1 MIISDALRCEME
13 RDIEQCENCRNDIMA
28 NRLIQSLRIKYNG
41 RGTRFQD
48 AFADRLCGEDVF
60 DRLSIISELFRMM
73 LVESEEEKL
82 AQSASQ
88 QEEKANPPQ
97 QQKTDVPTATAGTE
111 KPRVFIVHG
120 HDDAAK
126 QEVARTLERAGFAP
140 IILHEQA
147 SSGKTIIEKIEAYT
161 DVCFGVILYTPCDL
175 GRANKEDA
183 QEKPRARQNVVFEHG
198 YLIAKLKRERVCA
211 LVKDG
216 VEIPGD
222 MSGAVYIPMDSNG
235 GWKLQ
240 LATEMRAV
248 GLKFNL
254 NTL

>member
-126 QEVARTLERAGFAP
+126 PGRWRGRWNAPGLPRLSSTSRPAAARPL
-140 IILHEQA
+140 
-147 SSGKTIIEKIEAYT
+147 S
-161 DVCFGVILYTPCDL
+161 
-175 GRANKEDA
+175 
-183 QEKPRARQNVVFEHG
+183 
-198 YLIAKLKRERVCA
+198 KR
-211 LVKDG
+211 
-216 VEIPGD
+216 
-222 MSGAVYIPMDSNG
+222 
-235 GWKLQ
+235 
-240 LATEMRAV
+240 
-248 GLKFNL
+248 
-254 NTL
+254 

>member
-1 MIISDALRCEME
+1 M
-13 RDIEQCENCRNDIMA
+13 
-28 NRLIQSLRIKYNG
+28 
-41 RGTRFQD
+41 
-48 AFADRLCGEDVF
+48 
-60 DRLSIISELFRMM
+60 SIISESFRMM

-97 QQKTDVPTATAGTE
+97 QQKTDVPTAAAGTG

-126 QEVARTLERAGFAP
+126 LEVARTLEHAGFAP

-147 SSGKTIIEKIEAYT
+147 NSGKTIIEKIEAYT
-161 DVCFGVILYTPCDL
+161 DVCFAVVLYTPCDL
-175 GRANKEDA
+175 GQA
-183 QEKPRARQNVVFEHG
+183 QKDKRGRPRARQNVVFEHG

-222 MSGAVYIPMDSNG
+222 MSGVVYIPMDSNG
-235 GWKLQ
+235 GWKMQ
-240 LATEMRAV
+240 LAAEMRAV
-248 GLKFNL
+248 GLKFDL

>member
-13 RDIEQCENCRNDIMA
+13 RDIEQCENCDNVFLAD
-28 NRLIQSLRIKYNG
+28 RLIRTLWFKYKE
-41 RGTRFQD
+41 RGARFQD
-48 AFADRLCGEDVF
+48 AICRLPGEEVF
-60 DRLSIISELFRMM
+60 ERLSIISESFRMM
-73 LVESEEEKL
+73 LVESEEEL
-82 AQSASQ
+82 EQSISY

-97 QQKTDVPTATAGTE
+97 QQKTDVPTAAAGTG

-147 SSGKTIIEKIEAYT
+147 NSGKTIIEKIEAYT

-222 MSGAVYIPMDSNG
+222 MSGVVYIPMDSNG

-240 LATEMRAV
+240 LAAEMRAV
-248 GLKFNL
+248 GLKFDL

>member
-1 MIISDALRCEME
+1 MIIPDALRRDME
-13 RDIEQCENCRNDIMA
+13 RDIAQYENCTDTKQANGFFGIMLSQYFFDDDEFQQIFMRA
-28 NRLIQSLRIKYNG
+28 NMFDGPLMKLRFILGQFK
-41 RGTRFQD
+41 
-48 AFADRLCGEDVF
+48 
-60 DRLSIISELFRMM
+60 RM
-73 LVESEEEKL
+73 LQKSEEEL

-97 QQKTDVPTATAGTE
+97 QQKTDVPTAAAGTG

-147 SSGKTIIEKIEAYT
+147 NSGKTIIEKIEAYT

-222 MSGAVYIPMDSNG
+222 MSGVVYIPMDSNG

-240 LATEMRAV
+240 LAAEMRAV
-248 GLKFNL
+248 GLKFDL